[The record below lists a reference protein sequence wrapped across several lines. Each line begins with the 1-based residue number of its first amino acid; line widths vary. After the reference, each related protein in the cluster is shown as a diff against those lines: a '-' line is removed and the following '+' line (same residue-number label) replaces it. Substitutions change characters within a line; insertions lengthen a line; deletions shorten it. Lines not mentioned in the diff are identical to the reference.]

1 MAVPVN
7 VLVIDAIAYSMA
19 GSDAF
24 RAAWSANPAPADQAS
39 SSP

>member
-1 MAVPVN
+1 MASAALAVVP
-7 VLVIDAIAYSMA
+7 LGIA

-24 RAAWSANPAPADQAS
+24 RAVGSANPAPADQAS